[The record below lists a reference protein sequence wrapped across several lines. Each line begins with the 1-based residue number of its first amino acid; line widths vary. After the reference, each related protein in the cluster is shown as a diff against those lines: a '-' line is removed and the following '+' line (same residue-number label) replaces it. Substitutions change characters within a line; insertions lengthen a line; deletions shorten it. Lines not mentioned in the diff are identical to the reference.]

1 LSREPQRPRPRIE
14 SLTDLIFGLA
24 LSIGALGLVNNKPG
38 TLQDLEASV
47 VFFGFGFLILITI
60 WLRYTETMSV
70 LPAETGRTRMLNVL
84 LLFLVALEPYLFNLI
99 IGSSGGL
106 SAKDGSA
113 AYALDIGTIY
123 AILASFNNVLA
134 SKQRNLVAPDLIRKY
149 GLVRDLQIVTAAIF
163 LISILPQLYVPIL
176 AVGIVTVPARYLLWT
191 ITFFFSRGTW
201 ILKRLGKL

>member
-38 TLQDLEASV
+38 TVQDLLSSV
-47 VFFGFGFLILITI
+47 AVFGFSFLILITI

-70 LPAETGRTRMLNVL
+70 LPAETGRTRRLNVL

-99 IGSSGGL
+99 LGSSAGL
-106 SAKDGSA
+106 SASDGSA
-113 AYALDIGTIY
+113 AYALDIGAIY

-134 SKQRNLVAPDLIRKY
+134 SKKLNLVAPELILRY
-149 GLVRDLQIVTAAIF
+149 RIIRDLQIVTAIIF
-163 LISILPQLYVPIL
+163 LFSSIPQLYALAPIIGP
-176 AVGIVTVPARYLLWT
+176 VSVPARYLLWVA
-191 ITFFFSRGTW
+191 TFFFSRGTW